1 MKTQAVC
8 VYFVWQEVSSSR
20 ELIWRRTWNTSA
32 PTRQSRWRTW
42 WCPRTRRCS
51 AGWRSRRPA
60 PESARSTS
68 SPGTLSL
75 RATLYRP
82 SSNWMRNYWNGPR
95 DFPPRIC
102 IILPLKKKKKKK
114 CESQHEIHS
123 SLFFFF
129 YNSYRKKSTWIIHR
143 HVDALMGGRKMY
155 ISVWKLLEKKKK
167 KTDFL
172 VFSTCTC
179 LFTFSSL
186 YMQCTVSVVTK
197 PARWPVL
204 CYGDQSNN
212 YTPNLTLT

>member
-60 PESARSTS
+60 PESAHSTS
-68 SPGTLSL
+68 SPGTLSP

-114 CESQHEIHS
+114 KCESQHEIHS

-129 YNSYRKKSTWIIHR
+129 FIIVTEKK
-143 HVDALMGGRKMY
+143 V
-155 ISVWKLLEKKKK
+155 LESFIVMWMHLSEAVKCTFQSGSCLKKKK
-167 KTDFL
+167 KNRLSGIFDL
-172 VFSTCTC
+172 H
-179 LFTFSSL
+179 LFVYIQFTIYAMYCIGCHEAGEVAGFML
-186 YMQCTVSVVTK
+186 
-197 PARWPVL
+197 RWPK
-204 CYGDQSNN
+204 Q
-212 YTPNLTLT
+212 